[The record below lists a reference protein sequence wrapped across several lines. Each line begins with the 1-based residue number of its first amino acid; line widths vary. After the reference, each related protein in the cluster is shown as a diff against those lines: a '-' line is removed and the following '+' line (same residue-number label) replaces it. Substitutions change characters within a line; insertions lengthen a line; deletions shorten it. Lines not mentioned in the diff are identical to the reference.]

1 MNLQPLRHLN
11 GLVDGNQ
18 AGQRNRRSVEQV
30 PGGVN
35 AGGLHDSNLAIV
47 KGDQADIKQAVNVG
61 ADKPLCCAEDLALV
75 RELRLVGD
83 AELAKH
89 ECRAQDLRNWSAIIS
104 QPHLSSL
111 KADDVPG
118 FKFSLPSLL
127 VARELF
133 KREVEVHALF
143 DRPAEELVKL
153 YEEAA

>member
-1 MNLQPLRHLN
+1 
-11 GLVDGNQ
+11 
-18 AGQRNRRSVEQV
+18 
-30 PGGVN
+30 
-35 AGGLHDSNLAIV
+35 
-47 KGDQADIKQAVNVG
+47 
-61 ADKPLCCAEDLALV
+61 
-75 RELRLVGD
+75 
-83 AELAKH
+83 
-89 ECRAQDLRNWSAIIS
+89 
-104 QPHLSSL
+104 L